1 MSLNDFL
8 AELAVKYES
17 LETLYLDIGTP
28 DLQKDEESQTLFEKL
43 LVVLSDHIQQVA
55 QTKDTFTQET
65 DRMWEDMQRM
75 TRLMGQGD
83 EASTKMIDTL
93 ANMSLW
99 DRRVTLQ
106 EEYNY
111 VYEQYNQKLE
121 EIRTLYMELAAY
133 IPILGPAFVHP
144 GPYPEEGAEV
154 SFEVVQTFSDNIA
167 VCEKEQK
174 TRIKQ
179 VESDIAL
186 IKELWAELGPMTL
199 DSFDREVIEGDS
211 GEYPISDDVLR
222 RLEMK
227 KNTLREE
234 RSRRELILHEHQA
247 EVTRLWEK
255 LRIDEEEQQEFQA
268 EHTGFG
274 AETIRAYKD
283 EKARLEDLRIQKVQD
298 FIIME
303 REEIHELWQTL
314 RYSLEQQES
323 FSPYFD
329 DNFTEENL
337 TTHEKEAARLKLE
350 AEEAAYVLD
359 VVARYEDRLRAIKEL
374 ELATRDVD
382 RYKAKGAPGRLL
394 KEEKDR
400 KLNARELPKLEV
412 ELVEALN
419 RWEEEKGRPFLVYGE
434 EYIDTMKT
442 AASLAREGKENEKQL
457 RAQRKHAT
465 LQQDLRYGSRNPKKI
480 GLQSPN
486 PRRISPNLITP
497 AESSGRRSPTLG
509 SSSPMPQTPTSKRI
523 GFPSRPGTPTSQHT
537 RTIPSFTATTPTRAR
552 SHTLHSV
559 PPPSTSYSAF
569 LQSPNSLQA
578 LHLQKQSGHKFYSRS
593 ESPAIPFP
601 LTKLTSTPS
610 STQSAVRPLGPAST
624 TITSMTI
631 DGNRTNDKRNHSII
645 SISSTTTE
653 VQMGPSTPSRGP
665 RTGQPISYDPAG
677 FNIDGDEEMPPKTP
691 RSLKRTAAELS
702 SPISTPPGS
711 PSLYHHRKNTRSVST
726 AGSEHLSG
734 NVVGRSS
741 PFVQQ
746 LLETTRYG
754 ETITSGAATATA
766 ANDFAREASVIEM
779 NRAEA
784 EVFFSTPRKQVV
796 VVDLVQGQDD
806 GSEGWVTDTDDS
818 PQSRR
823 QSRAGRQNPDAQTA
837 NLAT

>member
-28 DLQKDEESQTLFEKL
+28 DLQKEEESQALFEKL
-43 LVVLSDHIQQVA
+43 LVVLNDHIQYVA

-65 DRMWEDMQRM
+65 DRMWDDMQRM
-75 TRLMGQGD
+75 TKLMGQSD
-83 EASTKMIDTL
+83 EACTKLIDTL

-111 VYEQYNQKLE
+111 IYEQYNQKLE
-121 EIRTLYMELAAY
+121 EIRTLYRELAAY
-133 IPILGPAFVHP
+133 IAILGPAFVHP

-167 VCEKEQK
+167 MCEKEQ
-174 TRIKQ
+174 
-179 VESDIAL
+179 VEADIAV
-186 IKELWAELGPMTL
+186 IKGLWAELGPMTL
-199 DSFDREVIEGDS
+199 DSFDREVIERSS

-227 KNTLREE
+227 KNMLQEE
-234 RSRRELILHEHQA
+234 RLKRESKLREHQA
-247 EVTRLWEK
+247 SVGRLWDK
-255 LRIDEEEQQEFQA
+255 LRIDEVERQEFVA
-268 EHTGFG
+268 EHTGFS

-283 EKARLEDLRIQKVQD
+283 EQARLEELRIQKVED
-298 FIIME
+298 FIFME
-303 REEIHELWQTL
+303 REEIHQLWQTL

-323 FSPYFD
+323 FAPYFD
-329 DNFTEENL
+329 DNFTEESL
-337 TTHEKEAARLKLE
+337 SLHEKEVARLKQE
-350 AEEAAYVLD
+350 AEEAAHVLEI
-359 VVARYEDRLRAIKEL
+359 VARYEDRLRAIKEL

-400 KLNARELPKLEV
+400 KLNARELPKIEA
-412 ELVEALN
+412 ELTEALS
-419 RWEEEKGRPFLVYGE
+419 RWEEEKKRPFLVYGE
-434 EYIDTMKT
+434 VFIDTMQI

-457 RAQRKHAT
+457 RAQRKHLT
-465 LQQDLRYGSRNPKKI
+465 LQQDLRYGSKNPKKI

-497 AESSGRRSPTLG
+497 AESSGRRSPTMG

-523 GFPSRPGTPTSQHT
+523 G
-537 RTIPSFTATTPTRAR
+537 
-552 SHTLHSV
+552 
-559 PPPSTSYSAF
+559 
-569 LQSPNSLQA
+569 LQA
-578 LHLQKQSGHKFYSRS
+578 LHVHKQSGHKLYSRS
-593 ESPAIPFP
+593 ESPAVPFP
-601 LTKLTSTPS
+601 LTKLPSTPS
-610 STQSAVRPLGPAST
+610 SKQSNVRTLGPGSNIASLT
-624 TITSMTI
+624 FDS
-631 DGNRTNDKRNHSII
+631 NRSNDRRNPSII

-653 VQMGPSTPSRGP
+653 VQVAPSTPSRGP
-665 RTGQPISYDPAG
+665 RTGRPASYDLTG
-677 FNIDGDEEMPPKTP
+677 HSIDEDEEMPSRTP

-702 SPISTPPGS
+702 PISTPPGS
-711 PSLYHHRKNTRSVST
+711 PSLYRHRKTSQST
-726 AGSEHLSG
+726 SAAGSEDTGGKIRPEYMESPFLDEDNSLLDMTATQAQRSPS
-734 NVVGRSS
+734 VVGRSS

-746 LLETTRYG
+746 LLESTRHEG
-754 ETITSGAATATA
+754 ARSRETPTSVAAAAIA

-784 EVFFSTPRKQVV
+784 EAFFSTPRKQVV
-796 VVDLVQGQDD
+796 VVDLVQGQDE
-806 GSEGWVTDTDDS
+806 GSEGWVTDPDES

-823 QSRAGRQNPDAQTA
+823 QSRAGRPNPDSQTA

>member
-8 AELAVKYES
+8 AELAVKYEG

-43 LVVLSDHIQQVA
+43 LVVLNDHIQQVA

-83 EASTKMIDTL
+83 EASAKMIDTL

-121 EIRTLYMELAAY
+121 EIRTLYTELAAY

-179 VESDIAL
+179 VESDIAI

-199 DSFDREVIEGDS
+199 DSFDREVIEGGN
-211 GEYPISDDVLR
+211 GEYPISDDILR

-227 KNTLREE
+227 KNT
-234 RSRRELILHEHQA
+234 A
-247 EVTRLWEK
+247 DVARLWEK
-255 LRIDEEEQQEFQA
+255 LRIDEEERQEFQA

-283 EKARLEDLRIQKVQD
+283 EKSRLEDLRIQKVQD

-323 FSPYFD
+323 FTPYFN

-337 TTHEKEAARLKLE
+337 TTHEREATRLKLE
-350 AEEAAYVLD
+350 AEEAAHVLD
-359 VVARYEDRLRAIKEL
+359 IVARYEDRLRAIKEL

-400 KLNARELPKLEV
+400 KLNARELPKLEA

-457 RAQRKHAT
+457 REPEK
-465 LQQDLRYGSRNPKKI
+465 DWPSVP
-480 GLQSPN
+480 QS
-486 PRRISPNLITP
+486 SPYLSQLDT
-497 AESSGRRSPTLG
+497 SGRKLRTEVTNAGIQLSYASNTNIKEDWISKSTRYTYIPAHQDHPIFHSYNANQGTITHSPLRA
-509 SSSPMPQTPTSKRI
+509 SSVDITHSK
-523 GFPSRPGTPTSQHT
+523 
-537 RTIPSFTATTPTRAR
+537 
-552 SHTLHSV
+552 
-559 PPPSTSYSAF
+559 
-569 LQSPNSLQA
+569 
-578 LHLQKQSGHKFYSRS
+578 
-593 ESPAIPFP
+593 
-601 LTKLTSTPS
+601 
-610 STQSAVRPLGPAST
+610 QSAVRALGPAST
-624 TITSMTI
+624 TTASMTL
-631 DGNRTNDKRNHSII
+631 DGNGTNDKRNHSII

-653 VQMGPSTPSRGP
+653 VQVGPSTPTRGP
-665 RTGQPISYDPAG
+665 RTGQPISYDLTG
-677 FNIDGDEEMPPKTP
+677 FNIDGDEEMPPRTP

-726 AGSEHLSG
+726 TGSENMSERTRSG
-734 NVVGRSS
+734 YMESPFMDEEDSLLDMAAVQAQRSPSVVGRSS

-754 ETITSGAATATA
+754 ETTATAAAAATA

-784 EVFFSTPRKQVV
+784 EAFFSTPRKQVV

-806 GSEGWVTDTDDS
+806 GSEGWVTDTDES

-823 QSRAGRQNPDAQTA
+823 QSRAGRQNPDTQTA